1 VEGTLNGAGA
11 CDLLLRGGSVVTVD
25 DERNV
30 FDPGAVAITGDR
42 IVAVGPVEALA
53 GYRAGRTVDCSGK
66 AVVPGFVDCHNHL
79 FQFITRGLGEGMEL
93 WPWLSEFMWPVCMNI
108 TRREAVVAVRLGA
121 LEAAKSGTTSIVD
134 NHYAPTD
141 LDSTLAVADAI
152 EEVGLRGA
160 VARGMMGEVTDV
172 ARELNLDRGMFPFS
186 LEDEV
191 RITREAIE
199 ARRGRRVNVWPAPE
213 NVIYVSQD
221 LVRAGVEL
229 ASELGTG
236 WHAHCSE
243 FQTDPVTYPKHYG
256 KRAVDWLYDE
266 GLLGYGATLAH
277 MIFLS
282 DREVERV
289 GETATGVA
297 YCPVSHE
304 YIGLGVMRLRDL
316 QDAQSAVGLG
326 YDGASGHRQ
335 DMFEQM
341 KQAVL
346 LQRVDTLDPTV
357 ATAEEA
363 FELATRGGARYA
375 GVDAGQLRPGKLADV
390 AVIDLRRPHT
400 TPWHRTV
407 AALVYSARA
416 SDVEMT
422 IVGGEI
428 IVEDGRSTTVDE
440 SEVRAEA
447 QAHAEALIERAGLDG
462 LRVPWRRP
470 S

>member
-1 VEGTLNGAGA
+1 MSEPRD
-11 CDLLLRGGSVVTVD
+11 CDLVLTGGSVVTVD

-30 FDPGAVAITGDR
+30 FEPGAVAISGER
-42 IVAVGPVEALA
+42 IVGVGPAEEMA
-53 GYRAGRTVDCSGK
+53 GYRSARIIDCSGK
-66 AVVPGFVDCHNHL
+66 AVIPGFVDCHNHL
-79 FQFITRGLGEGMEL
+79 FQFITRGLGEAMEL
-93 WPWLSEFMWPVCMNI
+93 WPWLSEFMWPVCINI
-108 TRREAVVAVRLGA
+108 TRREAVAAVRLGA
-121 LEAAKSGTTSIVD
+121 LEAAKAGTTGIVD

-172 ARELNLDRGMFPFS
+172 ARELNLDRGMFPFT
-186 LEDEV
+186 LEEEV

-199 ARRGRRVNVWPAPE
+199 ARRGRRVGVWPAPE
-213 NVIYVSQD
+213 NIIYVAQD

-229 ASELGTG
+229 ARELGTG
-236 WHAHCSE
+236 WHAHCCE

-266 GLLGYGATLAH
+266 GLLGGGATLAH

-289 GETATGVA
+289 GETATGIA

-304 YIGLGVMRLRDL
+304 YMGLGVMRLRDL
-316 QDAQSAVGLG
+316 RGARAAVGLG

-341 KQAVL
+341 KQAIL
-346 LQRVDTLDPTV
+346 LQRVETLEPTV
-357 ATAEEA
+357 STAEEA
-363 FELATRGGARYA
+363 FELATLGGARYL
-375 GVDAGQLRPGKLADV
+375 GVESGQLAPGKLADV
-390 AVIDLRRPHT
+390 VVVNLRRPHT

-407 AALVYSARA
+407 AALVYSARG

-422 IVGGEI
+422 IVGGRVV
-428 IVEDGRSTTVDE
+428 VENGRSTTVDE
-440 SEVRAEA
+440 DEVRKEA
-447 QAHAEALIERAGLDG
+447 QARADELIERRGLDG
-462 LRVPWRRP
+462 LRAPWRRRP
-470 S
+470 